1 MRNPFRQPHTLVLD
15 LETKRSAAETPGGW
29 SNPAGMG
36 VSVVGTYHY
45 RGRRLVAYRERDFNR
60 LASEL
65 RAADLVVGFNVVG
78 FDLPALAGAL
88 GDWVRELPTCD
99 LLQAV
104 ERSLGHRLKLDDLAQ
119 ATLGSD
125 NRRPLHRA

>member
-1 MRNPFRQPHTLVLD
+1 MPTRP
-15 LETKRSAAETPGGW
+15 
-29 SNPAGMG
+29 
-36 VSVVGTYHY
+36 HY

-104 ERSLGHRLKLDDLAQ
+104 
-119 ATLGSD
+119 
-125 NRRPLHRA
+125 

>member
-78 FDLPALAGAL
+78 FDLPALAGGWAT
-88 GDWVRELPTCD
+88 GCASYRPATCCK
-99 LLQAV
+99 
-104 ERSLGHRLKLDDLAQ
+104 RSSGA
-119 ATLGSD
+119 
-125 NRRPLHRA
+125 